1 MYVGCVPKIIGG
13 NLKSVRVFCTIFAV
27 KFSFMKILVTG
38 ASGFIG
44 SFIVD
49 MGLENG
55 YSMWAGMRAGSSRK
69 FLSDGRVN
77 FVELDFSSVERLTAQ
92 LLDFKAV
99 HGAWDYIVHA
109 AGVTKCLDKKEFFK
123 VNYEGTRNF
132 VDALAATG
140 MQPRKF
146 IYLSSLSVFGPLH
159 EQQPYVPIS
168 ENDTPAPNT
177 AYGDSKVLAERYIM
191 EHAAFPYIILRP
203 TGVYGPRERD
213 YYQMAVSIKKHIDF
227 AVGYKPQVITF
238 IYVKDLVKAIYMAME
253 SGVENRSYFVSEPR
267 GYDSR
272 AFSDLI
278 QRELGIRCV
287 LHIKA
292 PVWVLRVI
300 SACAEWGARIS
311 RKPSTLNG
319 DKFKIMKQRNWLCD
333 TAPIEKELG
342 FTIDYPLERGVKEMI
357 EWYKQEKWL

>member
-1 MYVGCVPKIIGG
+1 
-13 NLKSVRVFCTIFAV
+13 
-27 KFSFMKILVTG
+27 MKILVTG

-44 SFIVD
+44 SFIVEK
-49 MGLENG
+49 GLEKG
-55 YSMWAGMRAGSSRK
+55 YDLWAGMRGSSSRK
-69 FLSDGRVN
+69 FLPDERIN
-77 FVELDFSSVERLTAQ
+77 FVELDFSSKERLTEQ
-92 LLDFKAV
+92 LLLFKAA

-109 AGVTKCLDKKEFFK
+109 AGVTKCLNKKDFFK
-123 VNYEGTRNF
+123 VNYEGTKNF
-132 VDALAATG
+132 VDALSEVG

-146 IYLSSLSVFGPLH
+146 IYLSSLSIFGPLH
-159 EQQPYVPIS
+159 ENQPYIPIK

-177 AYGDSKVLAERYIM
+177 AYGESKVFAERYIM
-191 EHAAFPYIILRP
+191 ENVRFPYIILRP

-213 YYQMAVSIKKHIDF
+213 YYQMAVSIKKHVDF

-253 SGVENRSYFVSEPR
+253 SSVENRCYFVSEPR

-278 QRELGIRCV
+278 QRELGIKRV
-287 LHIKA
+287 MHIKA

-300 SACAEWGARIS
+300 SAVAEWLSHITG
-311 RKPSTLNG
+311 KPSTLNG

-333 TAPIEKELG
+333 TEPIEKELG
-342 FTIDYPLERGVKEMI
+342 FKAEYSLEDGVKEMI
-357 EWYKQEKWL
+357 KWYKQEKWL

>member
-1 MYVGCVPKIIGG
+1 
-13 NLKSVRVFCTIFAV
+13 
-27 KFSFMKILVTG
+27 MKILVTG

-44 SFIVD
+44 SFIVEK
-49 MGLENG
+49 GLEKG
-55 YSMWAGMRAGSSRK
+55 YSLWAGMRRSSSRK
-69 FLSDGRVN
+69 FLSDERIN
-77 FVELDFSSVERLTAQ
+77 FVELDFSSKERLTEQ
-92 LLDFKAV
+92 LLAFKAAN
-99 HGAWDYIVHA
+99 GAWDYIVHA
-109 AGVTKCLDKKEFFK
+109 AGVTKCLDKKDFFK
-123 VNYEGTRNF
+123 VNYEGTKNF
-132 VDALAATG
+132 VDALASVG

-146 IYLSSLSVFGPLH
+146 IYLSSLSVFGPLR
-159 EQQPYVPIS
+159 EEQPYTPIMES
-168 ENDTPAPNT
+168 DTPAPNT
-177 AYGDSKVLAERYIM
+177 VYGESKVLAERYIM

-213 YYQMAVSIKKHIDF
+213 YYQMAVSIKKHVDF

-253 SGVENRSYFVSEPR
+253 SSVENRCYFVSEPR

-278 QRELGIRCV
+278 QRELGIRRV

-300 SACAEWGARIS
+300 SAVAEWSSHIS
-311 RKPSTLNG
+311 GKPSTLNG

-342 FTIDYPLERGVKEMI
+342 FGIDYPLEEGVKEMI
-357 EWYKQEKWL
+357 KWYKQEKWL